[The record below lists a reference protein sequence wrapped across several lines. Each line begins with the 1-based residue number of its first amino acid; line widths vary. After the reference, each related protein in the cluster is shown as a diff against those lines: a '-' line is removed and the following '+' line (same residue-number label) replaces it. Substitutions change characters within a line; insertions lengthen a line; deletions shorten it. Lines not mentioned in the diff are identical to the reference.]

1 MDEYLLELKQVKNLL
16 KKEVPGSDVSDVS
29 MARRMLRRS
38 GLTINEQRL
47 VLSAAG
53 AKWDLDAIESALRL
67 MYHDP
72 HHDDRKRSPK
82 GPGEG
87 HAHAHGHHHN

>member
-1 MDEYLLELKQVKNLL
+1 MV
-16 KKEVPGSDVSDVS
+16 
-29 MARRMLRRS
+29 
-38 GLTINEQRL
+38 EQRL

-67 MYHDP
+67 MLSDA

-82 GPGEG
+82 GAGKTSP
-87 HAHAHGHHHN
+87 HARLPNYHFNKFKGKGKGKSKFGKGTY